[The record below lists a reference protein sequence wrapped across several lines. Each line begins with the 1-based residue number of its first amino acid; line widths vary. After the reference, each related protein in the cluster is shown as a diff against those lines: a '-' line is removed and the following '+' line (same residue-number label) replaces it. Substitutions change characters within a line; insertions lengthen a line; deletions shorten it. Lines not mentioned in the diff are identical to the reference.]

1 MAFNAI
7 GFRLKIFVALMIA
20 VMVTGSFGFM
30 YTENLSFPDAVY
42 FTVVTVATVGYG
54 DIHPV
59 TAAGKLLAII
69 LIITGVSTF
78 LGVVANAT
86 ELLLSQRE
94 KEIRME
100 KLNIIIGVFF
110 SEAGTKLLTHFI
122 NYDPEIEEISRKLAI
137 TSEWSDKE
145 FFTADKLISIH
156 GYNIDKNKVD
166 FEGLHHF
173 LQEKSNLF
181 LRLMENQNLLEHES
195 FTDLLRAILHLKEE
209 LLSRNSFTGLPD
221 TDYIQ
226 MSGDIKRVYGILTPQ
241 WLNYMRYLKKSYPY
255 LFSLAARMN
264 PFNLQRSPVVMS

>member
-7 GFRLKIFVALMIA
+7 GFRLKIFVALLIA
-20 VMVTGSFGFM
+20 VMITGSFGFM
-30 YTENLSFPDAVY
+30 YIENLSFPDAVY

-59 TAAGKLLAII
+59 TDAGKLLAII

-110 SEAGTKLLTHFI
+110 SEAGTKLLTYFI
-122 NYDPEIEEISRKLAI
+122 NYDPEIDEISRKLAI

-145 FFTADKLISIH
+145 FLTADKLITTH

-173 LQEKSNLF
+173 LQDKSNLF

-209 LLSRNSFTGLPD
+209 LLSRDSLTGLPD
-221 TDYIQ
+221 TDYIH

-241 WLNYMRYLKKSYPY
+241 WLNYMRYLKNSYPY

>member
-1 MAFNAI
+1 MAFNDI
-7 GFRLKIFVALMIA
+7 GFRLKIFVALLIA
-20 VMVTGSFGFM
+20 VMLAGSFGFM

-42 FTVVTVATVGYG
+42 FTIVTVATVGYG

-59 TAAGKLLAII
+59 TSSGKLLAII
-69 LIITGVSTF
+69 LIVTGVSTF

-110 SEAGTKLLTHFI
+110 SEAGTKLLTYFI

-137 TSEWSDKE
+137 TGEWSEKE
-145 FFTADKLISIH
+145 FLNADILIRTH
-156 GYNIDKNKVD
+156 GYKIDKNKVD

-173 LQEKSNLF
+173 LQDKSNLF

-209 LLSRNSFTGLPD
+209 LLSRDNFTDLPD
-221 TDYIQ
+221 TDYIH

-241 WLNYMRYLKKSYPY
+241 WLNYMRYLKNSYPY

>member
-7 GFRLKIFVALMIA
+7 GFRLKIFVALLIA
-20 VMVTGSFGFM
+20 VMITGSFGFM
-30 YTENLSFPDAVY
+30 YIENLSFSDAVY

-110 SEAGTKLLTHFI
+110 SEAGTKLLTYFI
-122 NYDPEIEEISRKLAI
+122 NYDPEIEDISRKLAI
-137 TSEWSDKE
+137 TGEWSDKE
-145 FFTADKLISIH
+145 FLTADKLIRTH

-173 LQEKSNLF
+173 LQDKSNLF

-209 LLSRNSFTGLPD
+209 LLSRDSFTGLPD
-221 TDYIQ
+221 TDYIH

-241 WLNYMRYLKKSYPY
+241 WLNYMRYLKNSYPY

-264 PFNLQRSPVVMS
+264 PFNLQRSPVVRG

>member
-1 MAFNAI
+1 MAFSDI

-20 VMVTGSFGFM
+20 VMITGIFGFM

-59 TAAGKLLAII
+59 TSAGKILAII

-110 SEAGTKLLTHFI
+110 SEAGTKLLTYFI

-137 TSEWSDKE
+137 TSEWSGKE
-145 FFTADKLISIH
+145 FLTADKLIRTH
-156 GYNIDKNKVD
+156 GYNINKNKVD
-166 FEGLHHF
+166 FESLHHF
-173 LQEKSNLF
+173 LQDKSNLF

-209 LLSRNSFTGLPD
+209 LLSRDNFTGLPD
-221 TDYIQ
+221 TDYIH
-226 MSGDIKRVYGILTPQ
+226 MSGDIKRVYGLLTPQ
-241 WLNYMRYLKKSYPY
+241 WLNYMRYLKNNYPY

>member
-1 MAFNAI
+1 MAFSDI
-7 GFRLKIFVALMIA
+7 GFRLKIFVALLIA
-20 VMVTGSFGFM
+20 VMITGSFGFM

-110 SEAGTKLLTHFI
+110 SEAGTKLLTYFI
-122 NYDPEIEEISRKLAI
+122 GYDPEVENISRNLSLKVDWTENEFLAAVKHI
-137 TSEWSDKE
+137 RKYG
-145 FFTADKLISIH
+145 H
-156 GYNIDKNKVD
+156 VIDKNRVD
-166 FEGLHHF
+166 FKVLRDF

-195 FTDLLRAILHLKEE
+195 FTDLLRATLHLKEE
-209 LLSRNSFTGLPD
+209 LLCREDLDNLPD
-221 TDYIQ
+221 TDYTH
-226 MSGDIKRVYGILTPQ
+226 MAGDIKRAYSMLVPQ
-241 WLNYMRYLKKSYPY
+241 WLDYMRYLNKNYPY
-255 LFSLAARMN
+255 LFSLAVRMN
-264 PFNLQRSPVVMS
+264 PFNTQRSPVVMS

>member
-20 VMVTGSFGFM
+20 VMITGSFGFM
-30 YTENLSFPDAVY
+30 YIESLSFPDAVY

-110 SEAGTKLLTHFI
+110 SEAGTKLLTYFI
-122 NYDPEIEEISRKLAI
+122 NYDPEIEEISLKLAI
-137 TSEWSDKE
+137 TNEWSEKE
-145 FFTADKLISIH
+145 FLTADKLIRTH

-173 LQEKSNLF
+173 LQDKSNLF

-209 LLSRNSFTGLPD
+209 LLSRDSFTGLPD
-221 TDYIQ
+221 TDYTH

>member
-20 VMVTGSFGFM
+20 VMITGSFGFM

-166 FEGLHHF
+166 FGACITFFRKKATFFYALWKTRIC
-173 LQEKSNLF
+173 LST
-181 LRLMENQNLLEHES
+181 NLLQ
-195 FTDLLRAILHLKEE
+195 T
-209 LLSRNSFTGLPD
+209 
-221 TDYIQ
+221 
-226 MSGDIKRVYGILTPQ
+226 
-241 WLNYMRYLKKSYPY
+241 
-255 LFSLAARMN
+255 FSAR
-264 PFNLQRSPVVMS
+264 SCI